1 MGFSYYPLPYE
12 TRARHIRLISLLPG
26 SGDLRLQFKAEATR
40 LDFNVIEPFEAL
52 SYVWG
57 SKDSPVEVEVVR
69 THGTLESD
77 NKPHSQFM
85 PITQNLVTAL
95 QHLRYPDEARILW
108 IDAICIDQSN
118 LKEKSSQ
125 VAIMGDIYKHA
136 RQVIVWL
143 GPAMN
148 ESGRALR
155 VLGEIG
161 SQVTVDWRDF
171 LMSPSPDARD
181 TTLGLKHVPFP
192 SYFTADDAS
201 AVEALW
207 ARSWF
212 ERVWVRQEVALARSA
227 IFQAGHDFL
236 NRDLMQNA
244 AFCFY
249 HKDIDAPIFTGE
261 NDGETI
267 LEGVSS
273 SSSPREPSPLSR
285 ISGGARVSLVQIM
298 CQPPIRFFP
307 SWLHYYLEGMHCGDS
322 RDRVYSMLSLLR
334 GLDNE
339 TLEFVPDYRAP
350 VADCYRDLA
359 LRHIAAERSL
369 NLLAGCSLSYKTVA
383 TAQGQPKRASRLP
396 GLPSWV
402 PDWSVDS
409 DRHLSS
415 SPITGGQ
422 PFLAFTEYLGS
433 GVLRVSGLCC
443 GTVSATSVV
452 NAHSS
457 ALAMFH
463 SLGTACRELDIPFA
477 HTIDEEKTYPF
488 TGESWATTLSRVLVR
503 DRFYEN
509 FEPLDPAIISTQTMV
524 RTITRILGLNLNSSL
539 DDNWPG
545 ELDDPN
551 SDLMLVA
558 KSFRAKVA
566 GRKLFKTS
574 EGYLGLGPAYIQ
586 PGDKI
591 CLLLGS
597 EFLIALR
604 PQHSGIPV
612 SDTILNQNAGV
623 NNTNVSSTSQTCEHF
638 LVVGECFVPG
648 LMAGE
653 PLLGSLPPQ
662 KRLIMRSVDGEDDY
676 QVCLHDQQSGE
687 ATLRDPRIQTLE
699 HRLSNALQEKGTEG
713 AVVVEPCGKLHG
725 EHGELRYEVKPES
738 FNMLG
743 IDMRHF
749 DLV

>member
-26 SGDLRLQFKAEATR
+26 SGDLRLQFQAEATR
-40 LDFNVIEPFEAL
+40 LDLNAIEPFEAL
-52 SYVWG
+52 SYVI
-57 SKDSPVEVEVVR
+57 R
-69 THGTLESD
+69 NHGTTMSD
-77 NKPHSQFM
+77 NEFHYQTM

-95 QHLRYPDEARILW
+95 RHLRHPDEARILW

-118 LKEKSSQ
+118 LNEKSSQ

-136 RQVIVWL
+136 QQVIVWL
-143 GPAMN
+143 GPAMDK
-148 ESGRALR
+148 SGRALR

-161 SQVTVDWRDF
+161 SQVTVDWRNF
-171 LMSPSPDARD
+171 LISPSPNAGDM
-181 TTLGLKHVPFP
+181 TLGVHMPFP

-207 ARSWF
+207 ARAWF
-212 ERVWVRQEVALARSA
+212 ERVWVRQEVTLARSA
-227 IFQAGHDFL
+227 VFQAGHDSL

-249 HKDIDAPIFTGE
+249 HKDIDTPIFTGKK
-261 NDGETI
+261 DGETI
-267 LEGVSS
+267 LEGVS
-273 SSSPREPSPLSR
+273 R
-285 ISGGARVSLVQIM
+285 
-298 CQPPIRFFP
+298 
-307 SWLHYYLEGMHCGDS
+307 MHCGDS

-369 NLLAGCSLSYKTVA
+369 NFLAGCSLSYKTVA

-433 GVLRVSGLCC
+433 GVLRVSGVCC
-443 GTVSATSVV
+443 GAVSATSVV
-452 NAHSS
+452 NVHSS
-457 ALAMFH
+457 SLAMFH
-463 SLGTACRELDIPFA
+463 NLGTACRELDIPFA
-477 HTIDEEKTYPF
+477 YKIDEEKTYPF
-488 TGESWATTLSRVLVR
+488 IGESWATTLSRVLVR

-509 FEPLDPAIISTQTMV
+509 FEPLDPAIISTQVM
-524 RTITRILGLNLNSSL
+524 
-539 DDNWPG
+539 
-545 ELDDPN
+545 
-551 SDLMLVA
+551 
-558 KSFRAKVA
+558 SFRAKVA

-574 EGYLGLGPAYIQ
+574 EGYLGLGPAYMQ

-604 PQHSGIPV
+604 PQCSSIPA
-612 SDTILNQNAGV
+612 SDAIHNQNAGV
-623 NNTNVSSTSQTCEHF
+623 NNTNVSSTSQTGDQF

-662 KRLIMRSVDGEDDY
+662 TRLIMRSVDGEDDY

-699 HRLSNALQEKGTEG
+699 RRLSNVLQERGTEE
-713 AVVVEPCGKLHG
+713 AVVVEPCGKLYG
-725 EHGELRYEVKPES
+725 EHGELRYEVKLEY
-738 FNMLG
+738 FGMLG

-749 DLV
+749 HLV